1 MIKEFIDARPEAIY
15 IKVDDYI
22 KFFEQIPLKLWSKS
36 PVFYFKNDKYDG
48 LGLLG
53 ERIHEFTLKSKT
65 LELYFKDCLE
75 IKITSI
81 LDNNEESFKHIK
93 NPKERLIHALKV
105 LKETVKERDLKITYR
120 KAKNILN
127 GRYY

>member
-1 MIKEFIDARPEAIY
+1 MIKEFIDATPESPY

-22 KFFEQIPLKLWSKS
+22 KFFEQIPLRLWSTS
-36 PVFYFKNDKYDG
+36 PVFYFRDDKYDG

-53 ERIHEFTLKSKT
+53 ERIHDFTLKSKT

-75 IKITSI
+75 VKLTDV
-81 LDNNEESFKHIK
+81 LDNNEETFKDIE
-93 NPKERLIHALKV
+93 NPKERLLHALKV
-105 LKETVKERDLKITYR
+105 LNETVKERDLKITYR

>member
-1 MIKEFIDARPEAIY
+1 MIKEFIDASPGVIY
-15 IKVDDYI
+15 IQVDDYI
-22 KFFEQIPLKLWSKS
+22 NFFEQIPLKLWSKS

-75 IKITSI
+75 IKLTSI
-81 LDNNEESFKHIK
+81 LDNNEISFKHIE
-93 NPKERLIHALKV
+93 NPKQRLLHALRV
-105 LKETVKERDLKITYR
+105 LKKEVKERDLKITYQ